1 MCNLIEEVET
11 AVEAETVQNV
21 ETAKEAETAMN
32 VVPKRKGCNCSKCG
46 GPSKGHFGP
55 CGPKCSVVPTTPE
68 KELSTSHPVDLSLD
82 LTPGQ
87 GIRVEQ
93 CANCGDEMLPD
104 HQCSISPEKI
114 LVEVEIATKACLCV

>member
-1 MCNLIEEVET
+1 MET
-11 AVEAETVQNV
+11 PVKAEAVQNA

-68 KELSTSHPVDLSLD
+68 KELSTFHPVDLSLD

-93 CANCGDEMLPD
+93 CANCENEMLPD